1 MRIPL
6 ALVLPVLFLSSVDA
20 QEAPVDEF
28 LRSVPNAAGVC
39 VVVGLSDPTIPAR
52 IAESGTWMV
61 HGLDANAANVKAAR
75 AKLDAADRTGQ
86 AIVDVWAFP
95 ALPYPEDLA
104 NLIVVCAPSSATEA
118 ELLRVLAPGGA
129 AWQQKDDKW
138 TQLSKPRPA
147 GFDEWTHARH
157 GPDGNMVSQDRKVAL
172 PAGIRWIGG
181 PAQDPYGQ
189 RWYYDHVLLSS
200 NGRNIYVFD
209 NSILARDAYN
219 GVPLWSKP
227 FKPHLFQEKGLPVP
241 ALPAL
246 KDVKQGGRTSKVRPV
261 LVGDQLIVATTGKLQ
276 ALDAKTGNVTGE
288 FGETKDPRELL
299 VDGGKLFVSDANA
312 IRAWELATRKPLWS
326 AELKARRMV
335 ADAGRIVALAETE
348 LVAFDQANG
357 REQWR
362 KPEAEAALILTC
374 SAHNGFVV
382 LEKATLRD
390 DPTGAGI
397 KVYAGRDGKL
407 LWTREYPV
415 DMTHFREARAFF
427 AQKLIWIQGDANKL
441 LGLDPATG
449 EEKKKWPTRGKHCS
463 TPVAS
468 ERFFMTAECEF
479 TDFASGKAERARM
492 FKSACRL
499 PFIPAN
505 GLLYTFP
512 VQCECYPMLRGY
524 MGLTA
529 QKIPETP
536 NAPKRQD
543 GEAAPK
549 SISSAKPEEEWPTY
563 RHDVWRSGATPVA
576 LRRQDLKVTWSVSV
590 APPAVVPLATEW
602 KADPFA
608 RGPLTP
614 LTAAEGRIFVAVPDR
629 NRVVALDAKE
639 GSIRWM
645 FTAGGRVDGPP
656 TVADGLCLFGAH
668 DGWVYAVSAAS
679 GELCWRIRLAPVE
692 ARFPA
697 YGQMESPWPVVSSIL
712 VDRDTAYAAA
722 GRHPMTE
729 GGVHVVAFKPRTGEI
744 VREWTIDK
752 LEGVKAWYSGFL
764 PNTKTKIGLDFE
776 PVDLLVRDG
785 EKVAMS
791 RWQFDP
797 VSGES
802 KLDLAS
808 VTYQAPG
815 NLKVPRGLWG
825 YGIRQTKQ
833 VQLKPPAVFGDAL
846 KTGVK
851 GDVALLLAGG
861 VLVSVNDKGEVRIGD
876 RVALKLE
883 DPPMPDGLIAAYG
896 ALFAVTQQGSVVR
909 FE

>member
-1 MRIPL
+1 MR
-6 ALVLPVLFLSSVDA
+6 D
-20 QEAPVDEF
+20 
-28 LRSVPNAAGVC
+28 
-39 VVVGLSDPTIPAR
+39 
-52 IAESGTWMV
+52 GTW
-61 HGLDANAANVKAAR
+61 
-75 AKLDAADRTGQ
+75 T
-86 AIVDVWAFP
+86 P
-95 ALPYPEDLA
+95 
-104 NLIVVCAPSSATEA
+104 
-118 ELLRVLAPGGA
+118 LRK
-129 AWQQKDDKW
+129 Q
-138 TQLSKPRPA
+138 RPA
-147 GFDEWTHARH
+147 HFDGWTHARH
-157 GPDGNMVSQDRKVAL
+157 GPDGNMVSQDLEVAL
-172 PAGIRWIGG
+172 PSGIRWIGG

-189 RWYYDHVLLSS
+189 RWYYDHVLLSA
-200 NGRNIYVFD
+200 NGRNVYVFD

-227 FKPHLFQEKGLPVP
+227 FKPHVFQEKGVPVP
-241 ALPAL
+241 KRPEFE
-246 KDVKQGGRTSKVRPV
+246 KVKQGGRTSKVRPV
-261 LVGDQLIVATTGKLQ
+261 LVGDQLVVATNGKLQ
-276 ALDAKTGNVTGE
+276 VLDAKTSEVSGE
-288 FGETKDPRELL
+288 ISDTTDPRELL
-299 VDGGKLFVSDANA
+299 VDGGKLLSSDATA
-312 IRAWELATRKPLWS
+312 VRAWELATRKPLWS

-335 ADAGRIVALAETE
+335 TDGGRLIVLTDAE
-348 LVAFDQANG
+348 LVALDQATG

-362 KPEAEAALILTC
+362 TADAETPLILTC
-374 SAHNGFVV
+374 TAHDGFVV

-390 DPTGAGI
+390 DPVGTGI
-397 KVYAGRDGKL
+397 KVYSAKDGKL
-407 LWTREYPV
+407 LWVRDYHV
-415 DMTHFREARAFF
+415 DMTHYREARAFF
-427 AQKLIWIQGDANKL
+427 AQGLLWIQGDVSKV

-449 EEKKKWPTRGKHCS
+449 KEKKKWPSRGKHCS

-479 TDFASGKAERARM
+479 TDLETGKAERARM

-512 VQCECYPMLRGY
+512 VQCECFPMLRGY
-524 MGLTA
+524 MGLTS
-529 QKIPETP
+529 QKTPETP
-536 NAPKRQD
+536 DAPKRQN
-543 GEAAPK
+543 GVAAPK
-549 SISSAKPEEEWPTY
+549 SVANAKPEEEWPTY
-563 RHDVWRSGATPVA
+563 RHDVWRSGATPTA
-576 LRRQDLKVTWSVSV
+576 LRRQELKVTWSVPV
-590 APPAVVPLATEW
+590 APPATGPLAGEW
-602 KADPFA
+602 KANPFA

-614 LTAAEGRIFVAVPDR
+614 LTAANGCVFVAVPDR
-629 NRVVALDAKE
+629 NRIVALDAKD
-639 GSIRWM
+639 GSVRWT

-656 TVADGLCLFGAH
+656 TVVDGLCLFGAH

-679 GELCWRIRLAPVE
+679 GELYWRIRLAPTE

-697 YGQMESPWPVVSSIL
+697 YGQMESPWPIVGSVL
-712 VDRDTAYAAA
+712 VDRGTAYAAA

-729 GGVHVVAFKPRTGEI
+729 GHVRVVAFKPHTGEV
-744 VREWTIDK
+744 VREWTLDK
-752 LEGVKAWYSGFL
+752 LEGIKAWYSGFL
-764 PNTKTKIGLDFE
+764 PNTRTKIGLDFE

-802 KLDLAS
+802 KLDLAN
-808 VTYQAPG
+808 VTYDAPG

-833 VQLKPPAVFGDAL
+833 VQLKPPTVFGDAI

-896 ALFAVTQQGSVVR
+896 ALFTSTPKGTVVR